1 MKTVI
6 KIVAVLM
13 CVLCSMHLAGAQELD
28 SLQRK
33 ALSGKLDEY
42 FAAIEREGTDVQK
55 EECDFL
61 IETASDSLI
70 RQFIALKAYDHYLN
84 SPVMGS
90 EAVAIHLLDRWFIPG
105 KVRMKNDFDLIN
117 ARVYADFNR
126 QSLVGMKAPELTME
140 SPDGRTVTLF
150 GDGAAERFSVLY
162 FYDTDCSKCKVESI
176 LLRNVLEDNDF
187 PIDLCAVYSGD
198 DRKAWEGYI
207 STKLDVEASKVR
219 VVNLWDPELD
229 SDFQRKYGV
238 LQTPRMY
245 LVRPDGVI
253 LGRGLDTESLYMMLK
268 GIFTDVSLNYG
279 SDESASLFDGI
290 LFSEEDAAG
299 PSSER
304 VRSLVEY
311 ISDSTLPKGDTLMF
325 RQLSGD
331 LLYYLSTR
339 SGEGVKDGLKY
350 LLDKSIYGQPSVWD
364 SQDDSL
370 KVVGFA
376 DIMNDL
382 LSKSEVGTL
391 VPDLKVPAERLAK
404 GKEKQG
410 TYNMRK
416 LRADRNIILFYTE
429 GCNICQAEKSQIR
442 ELLARDRK
450 MTALF
455 INIDEIL
462 ASDPSLADA
471 LFDSFDLS
479 SLPYIILTDRKGVVL
494 SRYLS
499 YR

>member
-1 MKTVI
+1 MW
-6 KIVAVLM
+6 
-13 CVLCSMHLAGAQELD
+13 VLCSMHVAGAQELD
-28 SLQRK
+28 SLQQK
-33 ALSGKLDEY
+33 ALSDKLEEY
-42 FAAIEREGTDVQK
+42 FAAIERAGTDVQK

-61 IETASDSLI
+61 IESASDSLM
-70 RQFIALKAYDHYLN
+70 RQFIALKVYDHYLN

-90 EAVAIHLLDRWFIPG
+90 ETVAIHVLDKWFIPG

-126 QSLVGMKAPELTME
+126 QSLVGMKAPELAME
-140 SPDGRTVTLF
+140 ARDGKSVTLF
-150 GDGAAERFSVLY
+150 GDDLADRFSVLY

-187 PIDLCAVYSGD
+187 PIYLYAVYCGD
-198 DRKAWEGYI
+198 DRNSWEEYVSRQLAI
-207 STKLDVEASKVR
+207 DSDKVR

-238 LQTPRMY
+238 LQTPR
-245 LVRPDGVI
+245 LFLIRPDGVI
-253 LGRGLDTESLYMMLK
+253 LGRGLDSEALYTMLK
-268 GIFTDVSLNYG
+268 GIFTDISLDYG
-279 SDESASLFDGI
+279 TDESASLFDGI
-290 LFSEEDAAG
+290 LYPDDESAG
-299 PSSER
+299 PSSDR
-304 VRSLVEY
+304 IRSLVGY

-350 LLDKSIYGQPSVWD
+350 LLETNIYGQPKAWD
-364 SQDDSL
+364 TPDDSL
-370 KVVGFA
+370 KIVGFA
-376 DIMNDL
+376 EIMNDL
-382 LSKSEVGTL
+382 LSKSEVGTS
-391 VPDLKVPAERLAK
+391 VPDLKVPAERIAK
-404 GKEKQG
+404 GKERQG
-410 TYNMRK
+410 IYDMRK
-416 LRADRNIILFYTE
+416 LRGESNVILFYTE
-429 GCNICQAEKSQIR
+429 GCNICKAEKEKIR
-442 ELLARDRK
+442 ELLAQDRK
-450 MTALF
+450 MKALF

-479 SLPYIILTDRKGVVL
+479 SLPYIILTDRKGVIL
-494 SRYLS
+494 RRYLS